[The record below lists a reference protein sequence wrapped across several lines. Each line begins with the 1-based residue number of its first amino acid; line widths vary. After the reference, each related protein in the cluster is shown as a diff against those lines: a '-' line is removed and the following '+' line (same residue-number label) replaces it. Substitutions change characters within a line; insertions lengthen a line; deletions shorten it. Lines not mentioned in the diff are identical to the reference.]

1 MRNQWYGDNRD
12 VVKWSTVVHL
22 ARREGISA
30 LLHVAMLR
38 PDQLQPTLATSR
50 GKVDPP
56 VEVIRHFR
64 DLEDIRRLGATSG
77 LTIEVLMEPF
87 RHRAAYFGR
96 LCRRLRTSRDE
107 PMLVL
112 LDPDIGLA
120 PETPGPEHV
129 TSAEVAAVF
138 DALQPGDVLVCYQ
151 HARRHKD
158 WRGQARR
165 AFANAPGLP
174 SFEVEVLQSEL
185 AKDVLMLAVKKTAAV
200 EVLNQDEPEP

>member
-1 MRNQWYGDNRD
+1 MRDQWYGDNRD
-12 VVKWSTVVHL
+12 VVKWSALVHL
-22 ARREGISA
+22 ARREAISA
-30 LLHVAMLR
+30 ILHVAMYR
-38 PDQLQPTLATSR
+38 PDQGQPMLATAG

-56 VEVIRHFR
+56 DEVLRHFR
-64 DLEDIRRLGATSG
+64 DLDDIQRLGAATG
-77 LTIEVLMEPF
+77 LTIEVLKEPF
-87 RHRAAYFGR
+87 THRAAYFGR
-96 LCRRLRTSRDE
+96 LCRHLRE
-107 PMLVL
+107 PRGGTTLVL

-120 PETPGPEHV
+120 AEIPGPQHV

-138 DALQPGDVLVCYQ
+138 DALQSGDVLVCYQ

-185 AKDVLMLAVKKTAAV
+185 AKDVLMLAVKKAAV
-200 EVLNQDEPEP
+200 DVQADSRGNDV